1 MIREF
6 VHCVHWE
13 CECECMCSGFVLGAF
28 SHAGGEAVGY
38 LEGHGGDSQERESEG
53 HRCEQ
58 LRSASSAGALC
69 ALHHPSFG
77 QPGGA
82 LDCFFNVSAN
92 QN

>member
-1 MIREF
+1 
-6 VHCVHWE
+6 
-13 CECECMCSGFVLGAF
+13 MCSGFVLGAF
-28 SHAGGEAVGY
+28 SHAGGEAVGH

-77 QPGGA
+77 QPGRS
-82 LDCFFNVSAN
+82 LDEVASLT
-92 QN
+92 